1 MTIFCIEQNYF
12 ANKREQ
18 ENVVS
23 GEPVIFVKPKNALL
37 QKGTSF
43 SYPNFTN
50 ELYCGCE
57 LVLRICKN
65 GRDINEKLAGNYYD
79 AITVGINF
87 TALYNRDK
95 LNEEELSWAQA
106 KAWNNSSI
114 AGEWIPAIN
123 FKNKKD
129 INFCLYKNRKLMQ
142 LGNSELMIHDFDT
155 IISCISKSF
164 PLNIGDLIF
173 AGTPVGIDELTA
185 GDKLEAFI
193 EDDSLLEFYV
203 E

>member
-1 MTIFCIEQNYF
+1 MNIFCIEQNYF
-12 ANKREQ
+12 THKREQ
-18 ENVVS
+18 ENGVS
-23 GEPVIFVKPKNALL
+23 GEPLIFVKPKSALL

-43 SYPNFTN
+43 SYPKFTN

-65 GRDINEKLAGNYYD
+65 GKDINEKPADNYYD

-87 TALYNRDK
+87 TAFYNRDK
-95 LNEEELSWAQA
+95 LNEEELSWEEA

-129 INFCLYKNRKLMQ
+129 INFCLYKNRKPVQ
-142 LGNSELMIHDFDT
+142 LGNSVLMIHDFDT
-155 IISCISKSF
+155 IISCISKSY

-173 AGTPVGIDELTA
+173 TGTPVGIGELAA

-193 EDDSLLEFYV
+193 EDDSLLEFDV